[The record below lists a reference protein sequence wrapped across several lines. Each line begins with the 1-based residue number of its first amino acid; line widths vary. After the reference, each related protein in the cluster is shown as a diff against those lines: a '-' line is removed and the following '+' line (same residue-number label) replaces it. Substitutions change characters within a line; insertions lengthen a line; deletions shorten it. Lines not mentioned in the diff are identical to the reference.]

1 MSLCHGWRCGPMG
14 KREHTHHKNQQIF
27 SMLMLL
33 LHHVLPLYRFR
44 RVAEITS
51 GSNWNVMVWIS
62 NLCIKNR
69 HYQECRTHHHHTKT
83 PPHQQQINDEVFEK
97 NTRSEMT
104 FFTLFYMNSNCIGQ
118 IQNSSWNSVCAS
130 VLARAIR
137 TNNQNVTCCC
147 VATLTI
153 LLILIS

>member
-62 NLCIKNR
+62 NLCTKNR

-97 NTRSEMT
+97 TPEVKWPFLHYSIWIAIVSGRYKTPAE
-104 FFTLFYMNSNCIGQ
+104 I
-118 IQNSSWNSVCAS
+118 VCVRQCLWGPFERTIRMWHVV
-130 VLARAIR
+130 VLPHS
-137 TNNQNVTCCC
+137 QFC
-147 VATLTI
+147 
-153 LLILIS
+153 